1 MTDARIVRTR
11 AALHSSITDLAAHK
25 PVPTITVSELAVRA
39 GINRVTFY
47 KHYASPAEAL
57 IAALGSELDTA
68 REHFVS
74 DASDSAVSTVAT
86 TIRLVLDHVD
96 RHRALYQLAINTP
109 EDGVVPNLLADHF
122 TGSLQQYLAEHP
134 ELTPPNPEVDVTI
147 AVRFF
152 AHGLVGAIKAWI
164 QEGSTDRTAF
174 IATVLSYSP
183 EWMFPT
189 DD

>member
-25 PVPTITVSELAVRA
+25 PVPTITVSELAIRA

-57 IAALGSELDTA
+57 IAALAGELDAA
-68 REHFVS
+68 REHFIS
-74 DASDSAVSTVAT
+74 DASTASTDTFAT
-86 TIRLVLDHVD
+86 SIRLVLDHID
-96 RHRALYQLAINTP
+96 RHRALYLLAINTP

-134 ELTPPNPEVDVTI
+134 ELTPPGPEVDVAI
-147 AVRFF
+147 SVRFF
-152 AHGLVGAIKAWI
+152 AHGLVGAIKQWVLS
-164 QEGSTDRTAF
+164 GDSDRAGFT
-174 IATVLSYSP
+174 ATVVSFAP
-183 EWMFPT
+183 AWMFAT
-189 DD
+189 NN

>member
-25 PVPTITVSELAVRA
+25 PVPTITVSELAIRA

-57 IAALGSELDTA
+57 IAALGSELDAA

-74 DASDSAVSTVAT
+74 DSATSPIENVTST
-86 TIRLVLDHVD
+86 IKLVLDHVE
-96 RHRALYQLAINTP
+96 RHRSLYLVAIKTP
-109 EDGVVPNLLADHF
+109 EDGVVPNLLANHF

-134 ELTPPNPEVDVTI
+134 ELAPPSPEIDPAI
-147 AVRFF
+147 SMRFF
-152 AHGLVGAIKAWI
+152 AHGLVGAIKQWVLS
-164 QEGSTDRTAF
+164 GDSDRTAF
-174 IATVLSYSP
+174 TATVVSFAP
-183 EWMFPT
+183 EWMFPARR
-189 DD
+189 